1 MPIKTYR
8 EAINEALL
16 QEMKKDE
23 NVVVIGEDVAGGA
36 GTNGEQDAW
45 GGVLGV
51 TKGLLKH
58 FGRERIIDTPITETA
73 IMGMASGACAATRTC
88 DRARHLFCRS
98 AKCRAPE
105 RLAAPHAHQV
115 RRSVPIPC
123 WISSAGKH

>member
-1 MPIKTYR
+1 MSIKTYR

-58 FGRERIIDTPITETA
+58 FGRERIIDTPITEMANCIAELPTNILTTLA
-73 IMGMASGACAATRTC
+73 IIIPINPINKKPPSLVKS
-88 DRARHLFCRS
+88 LF
-98 AKCRAPE
+98 
-105 RLAAPHAHQV
+105 V
-115 RRSVPIPC
+115 V
-123 WISSAGKH
+123 

>member
-1 MPIKTYR
+1 MFTLNTKSRKFYDIKTYR

-51 TKGLLKH
+51 TKGLNILEEK
-58 FGRERIIDTPITETA
+58 E
-73 IMGMASGACAATRTC
+73 
-88 DRARHLFCRS
+88 
-98 AKCRAPE
+98 
-105 RLAAPHAHQV
+105 
-115 RRSVPIPC
+115 
-123 WISSAGKH
+123 